1 MTHTPERKDLGFTVP
16 ETAFNHAIKM
26 GVLSAAEESEH
37 FAGGFMYMGDE
48 DGHHMFKN
56 RNTRAYIRVRL
67 PA

>member
-1 MTHTPERKDLGFTVP
+1 MTHTPERADLGFTDP
-16 ETAFNHAIKM
+16 RKAFDRAIAM
-26 GVLSAAEESEH
+26 GILSAAEESEH